1 MLGTNVVNILS
12 RRPLV
17 FSDRVE
23 AGRSLADHLSAYRGA
38 CTVVLGVPR
47 GGLVVAREI
56 AATLGAELD
65 VVLAHKLGAP
75 GQPEY
80 AVGAMSEAG
89 RVFVSEA
96 AALAGADE
104 SYLRIEARRVLA
116 EIQARVALYRQ
127 FRAKAPLKDRT
138 VIVTD
143 DGIATGATMRAAL
156 WSVRQE
162 QPRKLVAA
170 LPVAPEESLNCLA
183 DGCDQILCL
192 SAPADFRAVGQF
204 YSDFAQVEDE
214 EVIAILRQARSR
226 EAKP

>member
-1 MLGTNVVNILS
+1 MPEANVVNILS

-17 FSDRVE
+17 FSNRVE
-23 AGRSLADHLSAYRGA
+23 AGRSLAEHLWAYRGA
-38 CTVVLGVPR
+38 GTVVLGVPR

-56 AATLGAELD
+56 AAALGAELD

-89 RVFVSEA
+89 RLFVSA
-96 AALAGADE
+96 AAASAGADE
-104 SYLRIEARRVLA
+104 SYLREEARRVLA
-116 EIQARVALYRQ
+116 EIQQRVALYRQ
-127 FRAKAPLKDRT
+127 FLARATLKDRT

-143 DGIATGATMRAAL
+143 DGIATGATMQAAL

-170 LPVAPEESLNCLA
+170 LPVAPEDSLNRLA
-183 DGCDQILCL
+183 DGCDAILCL

-214 EVIAILRQARSR
+214 EVLAMLRQARR
-226 EAKP
+226 QEAKP